1 MVVLIATLLSLI
13 VVGWMTAA
21 ILTFLWRFVL
31 VIAAVWTAARDL
43 LIALC
48 CFVVSLPSFF
58 HFPSSSKKEKT
69 HTLFDTHTHTHSLF
83 FSLSKSLDHNS
94 PETHCYPPNS
104 PEIEL
109 DGDPNHL
116 KPLPISSKRL
126 SFYLALFHK
135 WVCLKFQ
142 KSLFGSYGFVW
153 FFSKKL
159 IAGWIWFLKARVDGF
174 CLASRVNFKITKYPR
189 VEPRERER
197 LRETFGRWS
206 S

>member
-69 HTLFDTHTHTHSLF
+69 HTLFDTHTHTHTHTLSLF
-83 FSLSKSLDHNS
+83 LSLKISRPQLA
-94 PETHCYPPNS
+94 
-104 PEIEL
+104 
-109 DGDPNHL
+109 GDPL
-116 KPLPISSKRL
+116 LPTELTGDRTR
-126 SFYLALFHK
+126 
-135 WVCLKFQ
+135 WRP
-142 KSLFGSYGFVW
+142 KSPQAAANL
-153 FFSKKL
+153 
-159 IAGWIWFLKARVDGF
+159 
-174 CLASRVNFKITKYPR
+174 
-189 VEPRERER
+189 E
-197 LRETFGRWS
+197 
-206 S
+206 